1 LRRRARALPAL
12 GAALLLS
19 ARTASAT
26 DCTPPNGMSPCL
38 DSEALWLPPRP
49 SHFVSIPAAT
59 RPTLR
64 SVFLGAGLSH
74 AQRPILLTAAS
85 PDPEGREIRVVGRSL
100 TLTLLGALPLGK
112 QWDVGLALPAAVS
125 QSGTGVEGVTDQQRS
140 SLPSHGLRDPR
151 LSLGFAWFAHP
162 ENAPRVVDARTL
174 LRLSLPLGNESAL
187 AGERSVVF
195 APALVLGVN
204 HDRFFAGSLLG
215 PRLRQPVE
223 LAGARLGTQLEVSV
237 GAGVHL
243 LPRERLSVGVEAWM
257 LPVLVSQE
265 RTLPHGA
272 QVRDAALVPAE
283 WLLGLRAAPP
293 CVPGLSLQLGGGTGI
308 PLSSE
313 RRTGEGT
320 EQFAG
325 VTTPSYRL
333 VAAVRY
339 APEK

>member
-1 LRRRARALPAL
+1 VLPAL

-19 ARTASAT
+19 THTAGAA
-26 DCTPPNGMSPCL
+26 DCTPESGMSPCL

-49 SHFVSIPAAT
+49 SQFVSIPTAT

-74 AQRPILLTAAS
+74 AQQPILLTAAS

-100 TLTLLGALPLGK
+100 TLTLLGALPLGE

-125 QSGTGVEGVTDQQRS
+125 QSGTGVEGVTDQQD
-140 SLPSHGLRDPR
+140 SHLASHALRDPR
-151 LSLGFAWFAHP
+151 LSVGFAWFAHP
-162 ENAPRVVDARTL
+162 DHARRTVDARTL

-187 AGERSVVF
+187 AGERSLVF
-195 APALVLGVN
+195 APALVLSVD

-237 GAGVHL
+237 GAGLHL
-243 LPRERLSVGVEAWM
+243 LPRQSLSVGVETWM

-265 RTLPHGA
+265 RTVADGTR
-272 QVRDAALVPAE
+272 VEDASLVPAE
-283 WLLGLRAAPP
+283 WMLSLRAAPP
-293 CVPGLSLQLGGGTGI
+293 CLPGLSLQLGGGTGI

-313 RRTGEGT
+313 RRTGEDT
-320 EQFAG
+320 EHFAG

-333 VAAVRY
+333 VATVRHGSR
-339 APEK
+339 